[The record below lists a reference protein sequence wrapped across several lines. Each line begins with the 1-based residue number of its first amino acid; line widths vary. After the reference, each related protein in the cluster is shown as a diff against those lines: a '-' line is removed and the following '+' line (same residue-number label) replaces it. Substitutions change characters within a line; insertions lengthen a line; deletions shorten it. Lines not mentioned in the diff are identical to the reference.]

1 VPSGP
6 FTEAVRRV
14 SLVADRTSPVR
25 LSFSPGK
32 VVIEAQTEGR
42 ARAVETVPAEY
53 HGEEPGIAFNPHY
66 LLDGLSAAAAPV
78 PGPGRA
84 QPGGDADADGPA
96 APDAGTGAEAAA
108 ASTDPGLLRIEF
120 TSPAKPALITRV
132 PAEPAQDDPAGADGP
147 AAGAEPAGFRYLV
160 VPLRAVARS

>member
-1 VPSGP
+1 
-6 FTEAVRRV
+6 
-14 SLVADRTSPVR
+14 
-25 LSFSPGK
+25 
-32 VVIEAQTEGR
+32 
-42 ARAVETVPAEY
+42 VETVPAEY

-66 LLDGLSAAAAPV
+66 LLDGLAAAAAPA

-84 QPGGDADADGPA
+84 QAGGGVDADA
-96 APDAGTGAEAAA
+96 PDAKDAGPGAGGTA

-132 PAEPAQDDPAGADGP
+132 PPEPAQDDPAGADSP
-147 AAGAEPAGFRYLV
+147 AAGAEPPGFRYLV